1 MGHAIAE
8 VMHMAKKKTDGRTP
22 ATPAAPDP
30 TVPNRARAEM
40 RIGDPA
46 PKGEYRDPRVKSKKT
61 DP

>member
-1 MGHAIAE
+1 MN
-8 VMHMAKKKTDGRTP
+8 MAKKKADGRTP